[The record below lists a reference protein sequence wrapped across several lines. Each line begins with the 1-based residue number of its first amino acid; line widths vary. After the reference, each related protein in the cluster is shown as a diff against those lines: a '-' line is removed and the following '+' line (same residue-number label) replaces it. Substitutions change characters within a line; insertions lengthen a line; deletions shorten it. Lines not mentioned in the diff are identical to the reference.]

1 MAQPTENQRDP
12 WLLTPGP
19 LTTSITV
26 KQAML
31 HDWGSRDAGF
41 VAINDR
47 MRRRLVDLI
56 GGGKDFT
63 TVPMQGSGTFAVE
76 AMLTSFVGPNDKL
89 LILINGAY
97 GKRMAKICEYA
108 RRSTVLL
115 EWPEDQAVNPD
126 RVRDALDCDKSI
138 THVAIVHCETTSGI
152 LNSIVEV
159 SKVVAEA
166 GRKLLIDSMSA
177 FGALP
182 IDVQTV
188 TFDAVAASSNKCIEG
203 VPGLGFVLSRI
214 SALEKTKGNAVSLTL
229 DLFEQWQNLE
239 KTGQYRFTPP
249 IHCIVAFDQA
259 LTEHEQEGG
268 VAGRG
273 GRYRNNHKILVDGMR
288 ALGFETLL
296 PDRLQAPIIVTF
308 HMPADPKFVFDTFY
322 NSLKDRGFVIYPGK
336 LTVADSFRIGCIGRL
351 GETEMKAFLAAAKE
365 VLQELGVA
373 SGRPHNKAAE

>member
-1 MAQPTENQRDP
+1 MPQAHDP

-19 LTTSITV
+19 LTTSMTV

-41 VAINDR
+41 VAINTH
-47 MRRRLVDLI
+47 MRRRLVELI
-56 GGGKDFT
+56 GGGSDFT

-76 AMLTSFVGPNDKL
+76 AMLGAFVGPNDKL

-97 GKRMAKICEYA
+97 GKRMAKICEYYKRA
-108 RRSTVLL
+108 AVLL
-115 EWPEDQAVNPD
+115 EWPEDQPVDPAK
-126 RVRDALDCDKSI
+126 VRETLAADKAI
-138 THVAIVHCETTSGI
+138 THVAVVHCETTSGI
-152 LNSIVEV
+152 LNPVVDV

-188 TFDAVAASSNKCIEG
+188 AFDAVAASSNKCIEG
-203 VPGLGFVLSRI
+203 VPGLGFVLCRV
-214 SALEKTKGNAVSLTL
+214 SALTQTKGNAVSLTL

-239 KTGQYRFTPP
+239 KTSQYRFTPP

-273 GRYRNNHKILVDGMR
+273 GRYRNNHKLLVDGMR

-322 NSLKDRGFVIYPGK
+322 NGLKDRGFVIYPGK
-336 LTVADSFRIGCIGRL
+336 LTVADSFRIGCIGRI
-351 GETEMKAFLAAAKE
+351 GEPEMKAFLAAAKE
-365 VLQELGVA
+365 VMSELGVA